1 MKIQY
6 FGDTDTL
13 YLVLNDAPVLETR
26 ELDEN
31 TLVDVDAKGSLVSIT
46 IEHAA
51 ERVDVT
57 RFSYEQIAA
66 PYVRHSPSL
75 TVKE

>member
-31 TLVDVDAKGSLVSIT
+31 TLVDVDEKGSIVSIT

-51 ERVDVT
+51 EHVDVT
-57 RFSYEQIAA
+57 KISYEQIAA
-66 PYVRHSPSL
+66 PYVRRSPSL
-75 TVKE
+75 AIKE